1 MQAII
6 KTGGKQ
12 YLVKPNQILKIEKI
26 GNVKRG
32 DVITFDKVLLTFD
45 DKVLT
50 IGMPYVENAK
60 VIADVLEAKRDRKI
74 LVRKYKSKTRYHK
87 TFGHRQPF
95 IRVQINNIIV

>member
-26 GNVKRG
+26 SNAKKG
-32 DVITFDKVLLTFD
+32 DIITFDKVLLTFD

-50 IGMPYVENAK
+50 IGTPYVENAK
-60 VIADVLEAKRDRKI
+60 VEAEVLEAKRDRKV

-95 IRVQINNIIV
+95 LRVKIKNIIA

>member
-12 YLVKPNQILKIEKI
+12 YLVKPNQILKIDKI
-26 GNVKRG
+26 SNAKKG
-32 DVITFDKVLLTFD
+32 DIITFDKVLLTFD

-50 IGMPYVENAK
+50 IGTPYVENAK
-60 VIADVLEAKRDRKI
+60 VEAEVLEAKRDRKV

-95 IRVQINNIIV
+95 LRVKIKNIIA